1 MVILYKALRYIV
13 ITIICLFLAFIGL
26 LAYLFV
32 TQANIEQVNY
42 IEECKSDETLTVY
55 CDFQNPEDLAVLPDD
70 RHILV
75 SEFGAIIPLSPV
87 NIQGNLSL
95 LDTIDGSKR
104 NLEIEM
110 SENDW
115 GDPKCERENMI
126 FSPHGVDINQRV
138 DGSYQL
144 AIVNHMPTETIELF
158 QLREINDTWSL
169 RWRGCVDAPVHGYF
183 NDVALKSNGSFYV
196 SQMYDKNTS
205 LFMLAVLDN
214 TKEDTGY
221 VYHWTRQ
228 NGFERLKN
236 TDGAFPNGVELSEDE
251 SNLFINYA
259 FGNKTSKYNL
269 MSESI
274 EATFSMNGIPD
285 NITIDGDYL
294 WVGAQDHS
302 GLDSLIHCGV
312 FANDVFEDPMT
323 NQCPLPFAAYH
334 LKQSDLSLVNSY
346 KYSNT
351 VMGTVTVALSVNGK
365 LYFGTYHGDRIASV
379 ELSKE

>member
-1 MVILYKALRYIV
+1 
-13 ITIICLFLAFIGL
+13 
-26 LAYLFV
+26 
-32 TQANIEQVNY
+32 
-42 IEECKSDETLTVY
+42 LTVY

-87 NIQGNLSL
+87 NIQGNLPL
-95 LDTIDGSKR
+95 LDTTDGSKKD
-104 NLEIEM
+104 LKIEL
-110 SENDW
+110 SKNDW

-126 FSPHGVDINQRV
+126 FSPHGIDINQRV

-158 QLREINDTWSL
+158 ELREINDIWSL
-169 RWRGCVDAPVHGYF
+169 TWRGCVDAPAHGYF
-183 NDVALKSNGSFYV
+183 NDVTLKSNGSFYV
-196 SQMYDKNTS
+196 SQMYDKNIS

-228 NGFERLKN
+228 NGFERLIN

-274 EATFSMNGIPD
+274 EASFSMNGIPD

-302 GLDSLIHCGV
+302 GLDSLIYCGV
-312 FANDVFEDPMT
+312 FAKDVFEDPMT
-323 NQCPLPFAAYH
+323 NQCPLPFAAYQ

-365 LYFGTYHGDRIASV
+365 LYFGTYHGDRIASI

>member
-1 MVILYKALRYIV
+1 MIFYKILRYIV
-13 ITIICLFLAFIGL
+13 IAIICLFIAFIAL

-32 TQANIEQVNY
+32 TQANIKQVNY
-42 IEECKSDETLTVY
+42 IEGCESDETFTVY
-55 CDFQNPEDLAVLPDD
+55 CNYQNPEDLAVLPDG

-75 SEFGAIIPLSPV
+75 SEFGAIVPLSPT

-95 LDTIDGSKR
+95 LDTTDGRKK

-110 SENDW
+110 SDNVW
-115 GDPKCERENMI
+115 GDPECQRDSMVL
-126 FSPHGVDINQRV
+126 SPHGIDINERL

-158 QLREINDTWSL
+158 ELREINDAWSL
-169 RWRGCVDAPVHGYF
+169 TWRGCVNAPVHGYF
-183 NDVALKSNGSFYV
+183 NDVALSSNGSFYV
-196 SQMYDKNTS
+196 SQMYDKNIS

-221 VYHWTRQ
+221 VYHWRRQ
-228 NGFERLKN
+228 NGFERLVN
-236 TDGAFPNGVELSEDE
+236 TDGAFPNGVELSDDE
-251 SNLFINYA
+251 NNLFINYA

-269 MSESI
+269 MSNSI
-274 EATFSMNGIPD
+274 EASFSMNGIPD
-285 NITIDGDYL
+285 NITVDGDYI

-302 GLDSLIHCGV
+302 GLDSLIYCGV
-312 FANDVFEDPMT
+312 FAKDVFEDPMI
-323 NQCPLPFAAYH
+323 NQCPLPFAAYQ
-334 LKQSDLSLVNSY
+334 LRQSDLSLVNSY